1 MVMSHWIRMDKDT
14 RRYYRKHWSTGDT
27 QLFDYVATQN
37 GYYYNPFEE
46 EDTAKQER
54 RWDRMDRLAAAMTR
68 LKPELR
74 QVVEWYYYEGK
85 TFQWIADKQ
94 GTSVSTA
101 FKRKNRAEEKLR
113 LFIEEDEHGRQ
124 EKESD

>member
-46 EDTAKQER
+46 EDREKQER

>member
-46 EDTAKQER
+46 EDREKQER
-54 RWDRMDRLAAAMTR
+54 RWDRMDRLAAALTR